1 MTLKPPGPG
10 VGKKAAKKVDTKC
23 RSIMVTLTEAS
34 VKQRKVRVAQNRVAK
49 VRCSQQLLLWYN
61 PSTHMPVKTHKHFAD
76 STSASDVLGPFALE
90 AWNKLPSLTVEEK
103 KAWWGKRRVAVGGKT
118 VTGESESEDGSQ
130 ELDPEAAEEAPPAND
145 AEAAQEA
152 PATEDV
158 EMVLPPVSQ
167 GRGCASL
174 RGDTRQPIAYHEWPV
189 SFWDSVAYA
198 CSASTIIVDL
208 TPATGRQAMQALRQR
223 MSYIGICQTECQK
236 EYIEKA
242 LAADGLKALSDPS
255 SKLYA
260 PELTAASTKAAPAVP
275 KPAPIPPKAT
285 PAAPAKPKPVPKPKT
300 EPKSGEEPPQKK
312 PRTKQGGAPNPELSQ
327 ALQSM
332 LARAQ
337 GKQGE

>member
-158 EMVLPPVSQ
+158 EMVLPP
-167 GRGCASL
+167 
-174 RGDTRQPIAYHEWPV
+174 PV
-189 SFWDSVAYA
+189 
-198 CSASTIIVDL
+198 
-208 TPATGRQAMQALRQR
+208 G
-223 MSYIGICQTECQK
+223 
-236 EYIEKA
+236 
-242 LAADGLKALSDPS
+242 
-255 SKLYA
+255 
-260 PELTAASTKAAPAVP
+260 
-275 KPAPIPPKAT
+275 
-285 PAAPAKPKPVPKPKT
+285 
-300 EPKSGEEPPQKK
+300 
-312 PRTKQGGAPNPELSQ
+312 
-327 ALQSM
+327 
-332 LARAQ
+332 
-337 GKQGE
+337 